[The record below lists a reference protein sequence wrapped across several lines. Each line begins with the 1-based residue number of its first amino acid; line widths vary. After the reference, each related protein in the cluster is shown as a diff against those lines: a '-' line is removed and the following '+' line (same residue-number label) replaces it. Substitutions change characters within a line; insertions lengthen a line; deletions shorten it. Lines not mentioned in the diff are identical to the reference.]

1 MVIFTQL
8 VLVIGRITSDG
19 IIRMLGTGVV
29 VSNDGKIVTSRHVVA
44 DNDENLVVL
53 FPHVTSMNEYQDTTD
68 TKCSPVQA
76 YILESDPFRDI
87 TIIKADLNFN
97 GNILNLGSFDDVNV
111 GEQVCILGFPHCVE
125 GRRVLTFQQ
134 AVIGAKVLLESQG
147 IKSKHAVI
155 NTQTRPGQS
164 GSLIYS
170 ISKNEVVGILVGT
183 FAPDSGVIIAGINPR
198 ELNQTTHC
206 ISAEYIRNML

>member
-1 MVIFTQL
+1 MDVFTQL
-8 VLVIGRITSDG
+8 VLVIGRMNLDG
-19 IIRMLGTGVV
+19 TISMLGTGFI
-29 VSNDGKIVTSRHVVA
+29 VSNDGKIVTSRHVVS

-53 FPHVTSMNEYQDTTD
+53 LPHVTSMNEYQDTTD
-68 TKCSPVQA
+68 TKCSHVQA

-87 TIIKADLNFN
+87 TIIKTNLSFN
-97 GNILNLGSFDDVNV
+97 GNIPNLGSFDDVSV

-147 IKSKHAVI
+147 IKSRHAVI

-170 ISKNEVVGILVGT
+170 ISKNKVVGILVGT
-183 FAPDSGVIIAGINPR
+183 FAPNSGVIIAGINPR